1 MLKKLGRYLFKYKS
15 LLAFLIIVMVLVAI
29 LSGFTIGMI
38 TPIVS
43 AIFGEENTS
52 GGPGILRWLIDW
64 ITEGDRM
71 SSLMRLAVAL
81 VIIYGIKAPFTLL
94 LYFLSDS
101 LEQKTISDIR
111 VEMFSRL
118 TELSFKFHS
127 VTESGKLLSKITNDT
142 EKIEFAL
149 KRGVIDLGRNLFLL
163 LVYAGLALWASW
175 RLLLI
180 SLVLIPFILF
190 VVQLIGKRI
199 RGRYTHLRKQRA
211 FLNALASEML
221 YGIRIIKLFGMERYE
236 IEKFRKESDIYR
248 RSYVKS
254 NLLKGLLPVSAEFL
268 GAILAGIILVFGGFF
283 IFKGFITP
291 DKFLIFLGCAVLLQ
305 QPARQINLS
314 YGDLQHGL
322 ASMESALEI
331 IEATETIEDSGNLIF
346 DSFKSSIKFEGI
358 SFSYDSKSY
367 ALNNIDL
374 TIKKGETLAIVGP
387 SGSGKTT
394 LVQLIPRFFDLRE
407 GKVEIDGKDIRE
419 YTLRSLRSQIG
430 MVPQD
435 VILFNDSVRNN
446 IKYGKI
452 NASEEDLHGV
462 LIKSHLENFVKRLPA
477 GLDTIIGEKGG
488 RISGGEKQ
496 RIAIARALLKD
507 SPILIL
513 DEATSSLD
521 SESEKLLQDAMSEL
535 LYGRTAVIIA
545 HRLSTVINADRI
557 VVLSNG
563 KIIEEGTH
571 EALLRKKG
579 LYKKLYDIQ
588 FRDSK
593 NSGKS

>member
-1 MLKKLGRYLFKYKS
+1 MGYLFKYKA
-15 LLAFLIIVMVLVAI
+15 LLCFLILVMVIVAI

-52 GGPGILRWLIDW
+52 AGPGILRWLIDW
-64 ITEGDRM
+64 ITDVDRM
-71 SSLMRLAVAL
+71 NSLIRLAITL
-81 VIIYGIKAPFTLL
+81 VLLYGIKAPFTLL
-94 LYFLSDS
+94 LYFLSDT

-111 VEMFSRL
+111 VDMFSKL

-127 VTESGKLLSKITNDT
+127 KTESGKLLSKITNDS
-142 EKIEFAL
+142 EKIQFAL

-163 LVYAGLALWASW
+163 LVYLGLALWASW

-190 VVQLIGKRI
+190 IIQFIGKKI
-199 RGRYTHLRKQRA
+199 RGRFTNLRKQRA

-221 YGIRIIKLFGMERYE
+221 YGISIIKLFGMEKHE
-236 IEKFRKESDIYR
+236 IEKFERESDVYR

-254 NLLKGLLPVSAEFL
+254 NLIKGLLPVSAEVL
-268 GAILAGIILVFGGFF
+268 GSFLAGIILVFGGIL

-291 DKFLIFLGCAVLLQ
+291 DKFLVFLGCAVLLQ
-305 QPARQINLS
+305 QPARQINLAF
-314 YGDLQHGL
+314 GDLQHGL
-322 ASMESALEI
+322 TSMESALEI
-331 IEATETIEDSGNLIF
+331 IEATETIEDSGTLNL
-346 DSFKSSIKFEGI
+346 DSFKSSIKFSNV
-358 SFSYDSKSY
+358 SFSYESKNY
-367 ALNNIDL
+367 ALNNINL
-374 TIKKGETLAIVGP
+374 EIKKGETLAIVGP

-394 LVQLIPRFFDLRE
+394 LVQMIPRFFDPQE
-407 GKVEIDGKDIRE
+407 GKVEIDGRDIRE
-419 YTLRSLRSQIG
+419 YTLSSLRSNIG

-435 VILFNDSVRNN
+435 VILFNDSIRNN
-446 IKYGKI
+446 LKYGKI
-452 NASEEDLHGV
+452 DVSKEKLLEV
-462 LIKSHLENFVKRLPA
+462 LRKSHLEYLIERMPE
-477 GLDTIIGEKGG
+477 GLETRIGEKGG

-521 SESEKLLQDAMSEL
+521 AAAEKLLQDAMEEL

-557 VVLSNG
+557 VVLSEG
-563 KIIEEGTH
+563 EILEKGTH
-571 EALLRKKG
+571 EVLLRKNG

-588 FRDSK
+588 FR
-593 NSGKS
+593 NSESS

>member
-1 MLKKLGRYLFKYKS
+1 M
-15 LLAFLIIVMVLVAI
+15 
-29 LSGFTIGMI
+29 
-38 TPIVS
+38 
-43 AIFGEENTS
+43 
-52 GGPGILRWLIDW
+52 
-64 ITEGDRM
+64 
-71 SSLMRLAVAL
+71 
-81 VIIYGIKAPFTLL
+81 
-94 LYFLSDS
+94 
-101 LEQKTISDIR
+101 
-111 VEMFSRL
+111 
-118 TELSFKFHS
+118 
-127 VTESGKLLSKITNDT
+127 
-142 EKIEFAL
+142 
-149 KRGVIDLGRNLFLL
+149 
-163 LVYAGLALWASW
+163 
-175 RLLLI
+175 I

-190 VVQLIGKRI
+190 VVQFIGKRI
-199 RGRYTHLRKQRA
+199 RGRYTYLRKQRA

-248 RSYVKS
+248 KSYVKS
-254 NLLKGLLPVSAEFL
+254 NLIKGLLPVSAEFL
-268 GAILAGIILVFGGFF
+268 GAFLAGIILVFGGIF
-283 IFKGFITP
+283 IFRGFITP
-291 DKFLIFLGCAVLLQ
+291 DKFLIFLGCAVLMQ

-322 ASMESALEI
+322 ASMQSALEI
-331 IEATETIEDSGNLIF
+331 IEATDTIKNSGTLIF
-346 DSFKSSIKFEGI
+346 DSFKSSIKFKEV
-358 SFSYDSKSY
+358 SFSYDGKNY

-394 LVQLIPRFFDLRE
+394 LVQLIPRFFDSGE
-407 GKVEIDGKDIRE
+407 GKIEIDGKDIKE
-419 YTLRSLRSQIG
+419 YTLSSLRSQIG

-446 IKYGKI
+446 IEYGKI
-452 NASEEDLHGV
+452 DASEKELRDV
-462 LIKSHLENFVKRLPA
+462 LVKSHLENFVERLPA
-477 GLDTIIGEKGG
+477 GLDTTIGEKGG

-521 SESEKLLQDAMSEL
+521 SESEKLLQDAMAEL

-557 VVLSNG
+557 VVLSKG
-563 KIIEEGTH
+563 RILEEGKH

-588 FRDSK
+588 FRDS
-593 NSGKS
+593 NS

>member
-1 MLKKLGRYLFKYKS
+1 MLRKLKDYLFKYRALLSS
-15 LLAFLIIVMVLVAI
+15 LILVMIIVAV

-52 GGPGILRWLIDW
+52 AGPGILRWLIDW
-64 ITEGDRM
+64 ITQADRM
-71 SSLMRLAVAL
+71 DSLIRLAIAL
-81 VIIYGIKAPFTLL
+81 FLIYGIKAPFTLL
-94 LYFLSDS
+94 LYFLSDT

-111 VEMFSRL
+111 VDMFSKL

-127 VTESGKLLSKITNDT
+127 KTESGKLLSKITNDT
-142 EKIEFAL
+142 EKIQFAL

-163 LVYAGLALWASW
+163 LVYVGLALWASW

-190 VVQLIGKRI
+190 VVQFIGKKI
-199 RGRYTHLRKQRA
+199 RGRFTHLRKQRA

-221 YGIRIIKLFGMERYE
+221 YGISIIKLFGMEKYE
-236 IEKFRKESDIYR
+236 IEKFKKESDVYR

-254 NLLKGLLPVSAEFL
+254 NLIKGFLPVSAEVL
-268 GAILAGIILVFGGFF
+268 GAVLAGIILVFGGVL

-291 DKFLIFLGCAVLLQ
+291 DKFLVFLGCAVLLQ
-305 QPARQINLS
+305 QPARQINLAF
-314 YGDLQHGL
+314 GDLQHGL
-322 ASMESALEI
+322 TSMESALEV
-331 IEATETIEDSGNLIF
+331 IEATDTIEDSGTHKL
-346 DSFKSSIKFEGI
+346 DSFNSSIKFSNV
-358 SFSYDSKSY
+358 SFSYDSKNK
-367 ALNNIDL
+367 ALNDISL
-374 TIKKGETLAIVGP
+374 EIKKGETIAIVGP

-394 LVQLIPRFFDLRE
+394 LVQLIPRFFDPQE
-407 GKVEIDGKDIRE
+407 GRVEIDGKDVRK
-419 YTLRSLRSQIG
+419 YTLPSLRSNIG

-435 VILFNDSVRNN
+435 VILFNDTIRNN
-446 IKYGKI
+446 LKYGKI
-452 NASEEDLHGV
+452 DVSEEKLLEV
-462 LIKSHLENFVKRLPA
+462 LRKSHLEYLIERMPE
-477 GLDTIIGEKGG
+477 GLDTRIGEKGG

-521 SESEKLLQDAMSEL
+521 AEAEKLLQDAMGEL
-535 LYGRTAVIIA
+535 LRGRTAVIIA

-557 VVLSNG
+557 VVLSGG
-563 KIIEEGTH
+563 KIIERGTH
-571 EALLRKKG
+571 ESLLNKKG
-579 LYKKLYDIQ
+579 LYKRLYDIQ
-588 FRDSK
+588 FK
-593 NSGKS
+593 NSSSS

>member
-1 MLKKLGRYLFKYKS
+1 MLKKLGRYLFKYKI
-15 LLAFLIIVMVLVAI
+15 LIVFLIIVMVIVAI
-29 LSGFTIGMI
+29 LSGFTVSMI

-52 GGPGILRWLIDW
+52 SGPGVLRWLIDW
-64 ITEGDRM
+64 ITAEDRM
-71 SSLMRLAVAL
+71 SSLIRLAIIL
-81 VIIYGIKAPFTLL
+81 VFIYGIKAPFTLL

-111 VEMFSRL
+111 VDMFSRL
-118 TELSFKFHS
+118 TELSYKFHS
-127 VTESGKLLSKITNDT
+127 KTESGKLLSKVTNDT

-149 KRGVIDLGRNLFLL
+149 KRGIIDLGRNLFLL
-163 LVYAGLALWASW
+163 LVYVGLALWASW

-190 VVQLIGKRI
+190 VVHLIGKRI
-199 RGRYTHLRKQRA
+199 RGRFTYLRKQRA

-221 YGIRIIKLFGMERYE
+221 YGIRVIKLFGMEGYE
-236 IEKFRKESDIYR
+236 IEKFRKESDLYR
-248 RSYVKS
+248 NSYVKG
-254 NLLKGLLPVSAEFL
+254 NLIKGLLPVSAEFL
-268 GAILAGIILVFGGFF
+268 GTFLAGIILVFGGLL

-291 DKFLIFLGCAVLLQ
+291 DKFLVFLGCAVLLQ

-314 YGDLQHGL
+314 FGDLQHGL
-322 ASMESALEI
+322 SSMESALEI
-331 IEATETIEDSGNLIF
+331 IEATEQIKDSGALSF
-346 DSFKSSIKFEGI
+346 DSFKSSIKFSKV
-358 SFSYDSKSY
+358 SFSYDSKKY
-367 ALNNIDL
+367 ALKDINL
-374 TIKKGETLAIVGP
+374 EIKKGETLAIVGP
-387 SGSGKTT
+387 SGSGKTS
-394 LVQLIPRFFDLRE
+394 LVQLIPRFFDLQE
-407 GKVEIDGKDIRE
+407 GKIEIDGKDIKE
-419 YTLRSLRSQIG
+419 YTLSSLRSKIG
-430 MVPQD
+430 MVTQD

-452 NASEEDLHGV
+452 DASEKELREV
-462 LIKSHLENFVKRLPA
+462 LIKSHLENFVESSPK
-477 GLDTIIGEKGG
+477 GLDTVIGEKGG

-521 SESEKLLQDAMSEL
+521 SESEKLLQDAMAEL

-563 KIIEEGTH
+563 KILEEGTH
-571 EALLRKKG
+571 EMLIQKKG

-593 NSGKS
+593 SPDKS

>member
-1 MLKKLGRYLFKYKS
+1 MLKKLGRYLFKYKI
-15 LLAFLIIVMVLVAI
+15 LLAFLIVVMVLVAI

-52 GGPGILRWLIDW
+52 GGPGVLRWLIDW
-64 ITEGDRM
+64 ITKGDRM
-71 SSLMRLAVAL
+71 NSLIRLAVAL
-81 VIIYGIKAPFTLL
+81 VIIYGIKAPLTLL

-163 LVYAGLALWASW
+163 LVYVGLALWASW

-190 VVQLIGKRI
+190 VVHLIGKRI

-254 NLLKGLLPVSAEFL
+254 NLLKGLLPESAEFL

-305 QPARQINLS
+305 HPARQINLS

-322 ASMESALEI
+322 TSMESALEI
-331 IEATETIEDSGNLIF
+331 IEAAETIEDSGTLIF
-346 DSFKSSIKFEGI
+346 DSFKSSIKFKGV
-358 SFSYDSKSY
+358 SFSYDSKNY
-367 ALNNIDL
+367 ALNNIDF

-394 LVQLIPRFFDLRE
+394 LVQLIPRFFDLQE
-407 GKVEIDGKDIRE
+407 GKLEIDGKDIRE
-419 YTLRSLRSQIG
+419 YTLSSLRSQIG

-452 NASEEDLHGV
+452 DASEEELHEV
-462 LIKSHLENFVKRLPA
+462 LIKSHLEDFVEKLPL

-521 SESEKLLQDAMSEL
+521 SESEKLLQDAMAEL

-571 EALLRKKG
+571 ETLLRKKG

-593 NSGKS
+593 SSDKS